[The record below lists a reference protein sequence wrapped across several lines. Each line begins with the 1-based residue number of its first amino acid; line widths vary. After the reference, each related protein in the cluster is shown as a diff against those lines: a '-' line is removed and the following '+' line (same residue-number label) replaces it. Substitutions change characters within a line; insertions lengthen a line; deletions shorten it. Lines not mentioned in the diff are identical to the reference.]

1 MIEIA
6 LTKKLNTAQG
16 VIDAVYEMKIEKGE
30 FVTIFGS
37 SGAGKTTL
45 LRLMAGLEHD
55 ASGKI
60 VVEGKVWFDSDKKIN
75 LSPQERSVGFVFQE
89 YALFPTMSVKE
100 NLLFAL
106 KKGDDPTI
114 VDEMMELVELGEL
127 ATRSPYTL
135 SGGQKQRVALARALV
150 SRPQILLL
158 DEPLSALDH
167 TMRVKLQ
174 DEIAMIHKKVGIS
187 TLLVSHDPSEAVKL
201 SSRLIVIETGA
212 ISYNGTPLSYFSPHT
227 TSGKVEMVGEVLS
240 LVDDFPVV
248 IAHILVANKVV
259 QVVIT
264 HDEKRKLSVGSKVIL
279 SSKGFN
285 SVVLPF
291 SN

>member
-1 MIEIA
+1 MIEIS
-6 LTKKLNTAQG
+6 LTKKLDTSLG
-16 VIDAVYEMKIEKGE
+16 LIKAVYDMKIEKGE

-45 LRLMAGLEHD
+45 LRLMAGLEND
-55 ASGKI
+55 AYGKI
-60 VVEGKVWFDSDKKIN
+60 VVDGKVWFDSDKKIN
-75 LSPQERSVGFVFQE
+75 LPPQERSVGFVFQE

-106 KKGDDPTI
+106 RKGDDRKI
-114 VDEMMELVELGEL
+114 VDEMMELIELGEL
-127 ATRSPYTL
+127 ANRTPHTL

-150 SRPQILLL
+150 RRPDILLL

-174 DEIAMIHKKVGIS
+174 DELAMIHKKVGIS

-201 SSRLIVIETGA
+201 SSRLMVIEAGCVT
-212 ISYNGTPLSYFSPHT
+212 YNGEPLRYFSPHT
-227 TSGKVEMVGEVLS
+227 TSGKVEIVGEVLS
-240 LVDDFPVV
+240 LVEDFPVT

-264 HDEKRKLSVGSKVIL
+264 QEEGQKLTIGSKVIL

-285 SVVLPF
+285 SLVIPL